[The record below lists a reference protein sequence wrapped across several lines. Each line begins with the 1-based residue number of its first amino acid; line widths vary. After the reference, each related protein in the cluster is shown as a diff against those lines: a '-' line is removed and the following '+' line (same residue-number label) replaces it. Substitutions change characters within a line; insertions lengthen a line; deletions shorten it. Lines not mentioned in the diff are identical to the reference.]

1 MLKYLFLMCCFF
13 CLLSSNA
20 LAQGNELSFIVGGG
34 KLSDADR
41 SVNASAFTAAYTR
54 RIYAGL
60 AAEGSLDVFF
70 VKVPGFG
77 KDDFGAAQIA
87 VVYHF
92 RSTSKNRS
100 VIPYLTAGIGRIT
113 TDFTE
118 IPSEPV
124 YRLGGGVK
132 YYFKEDSP
140 FGLRIELRDEIT
152 RSGGQ
157 GYPLTGSRLSLV
169 SLRAGLTWRF

>member
-1 MLKYLFLMCCFF
+1 MLRYLFLTCFLF
-13 CLLSSNA
+13 CLLSSNV

-34 KLSDADR
+34 RLSDGDR
-41 SVNASAFTAAYTR
+41 AINASAFSAAYTR
-54 RIYAGL
+54 RIFGGF
-60 AAEGSLDVFF
+60 AAEGSLDLFF
-70 VKVPGFG
+70 VKNPDFG
-77 KDDFGAAQIA
+77 RDDFGAAQIA

-92 RSTSKNRS
+92 RPTSKNRS
-100 VIPYLTAGIGRIT
+100 VIPYLTAGVGRIS

-118 IPSEPV
+118 IPTDPV

-132 YYFKEDSP
+132 YYFNEDYP

-152 RSGGQ
+152 RNGRQ

-169 SLRAGLTWRF
+169 SLRAGVTYRF